1 MKENMKELNMN
12 EEAKVNGGYVDQAGK
27 DPNYPYDGK
36 TPNYPY
42 TNGKEANYPYL
53 NEAEMSAVSG
63 GTGPLDETGP
73 LNETG
78 PLGYPYKD
86 ETGPLGYPYKDE
98 TGPLGYPYKDETG
111 PLHETG
117 PLGNAVGPVGI

>member
-1 MKENMKELNMN
+1 MKELNMN
-12 EEAKVNGGYVDQAGK
+12 EEAKVNGGYVDFDGK
-27 DPNYPYDGK
+27 DPNYPYADGK

-42 TNGKEANYPYL
+42 LKGKEANYPYL

-63 GTGPLDETGP
+63 GTGPLEETGP

-86 ETGPLGYPYKDE
+86 EIPTKTRLDRWDIPTKTKPDPCMKPARWE
-98 TGPLGYPYKDETG
+98 MRSAP
-111 PLHETG
+111 
-117 PLGNAVGPVGI
+117 

>member
-42 TNGKEANYPYL
+42 LDGKEANYPYLKGKEANYPYL

-63 GTGPLDETGP
+63 GTGPLNETGP
-73 LNETG
+73 LNAVG
-78 PLGYPYKD
+78 PV
-86 ETGPLGYPYKDE
+86 
-98 TGPLGYPYKDETG
+98 
-111 PLHETG
+111 
-117 PLGNAVGPVGI
+117 GNAVGPV